1 MQRKT
6 KFDYMDFT
14 SRNKIFIDR
23 TVQKKVQSVRLLF
36 AGCGLGSL
44 IAETAI
50 RLGFSRFLLADGDQV
65 ELSNLNRQSFN
76 TTHLGL
82 NKAVATA
89 SVLRKINPQ
98 ADIQVFKK
106 FINLVDVPDLIN
118 NCDFIINTV
127 DVNKVYFNLV
137 EVGQQE
143 NKEVL
148 LPFNMGFGSLV
159 LIFNQKSES
168 LSGILQKDF
177 ISNEV
182 HFYTKLIEELKI
194 KHFPEYLSAKASII
208 YSCLEKKGYSPQIRI
223 GAEIA
228 ASLVTTCLIK
238 MVSGEHVPLAPKY
251 LYLDIH

>member
-6 KFDYMDFT
+6 KFSYRDFT
-14 SRNKIFIDR
+14 SRNKIFIDQK
-23 TVQKKVQSVRLLF
+23 VQKKIKGARLFF

-44 IAETAI
+44 IAETAV
-50 RLGFSRFLLADGDQV
+50 RLGFSQFILADGDQV
-65 ELSNLNRQSFN
+65 ELSNLNRQSFD

-82 NKAVATA
+82 NKAFATA
-89 SVLRKINPQ
+89 SVLRKINPE
-98 ADIQVFKK
+98 ANIQIFKD
-106 FINLVDVPDLIN
+106 FIKPDDVPDLIN

-127 DVNKVYFNLV
+127 DVNKVYFDLV
-137 EVGQQE
+137 EAGQRE

-168 LSGILQKDF
+168 LPGILKKDL
-177 ISNEV
+177 ISDEV
-182 HFYTKLIEELKI
+182 DFYAKLIEGLKI
-194 KHFPEYLSAKASII
+194 KHFPEYLSKKATMI

-238 MVSGEHVPLAPKY
+238 IVSGEDVPLSPEY